1 MSKKQVNFTCRMARP
16 DADQIDEK
24 VARYGFGTRSKFLT
38 AAGLDYGQTAQLDDV
53 MVQLSEINFTLH
65 RLSQS
70 GREGTAAVPQAEVKA
85 LVREA
90 RKLMAAAREH
100 LS

>member
-16 DADQIDEK
+16 DADQIDEM

-38 AAGLDYGQTAQLDDV
+38 AAGLDYGQAAQFDDV
-53 MVQLSEINFTLH
+53 MMQLAEINFALH
-65 RLSQS
+65 RLSQA
-70 GREGTAAVPQAEVKA
+70 GREGTGAVPPADVKA
-85 LVREA
+85 LIREA
-90 RKLMAAAREH
+90 RKLMAAARKH